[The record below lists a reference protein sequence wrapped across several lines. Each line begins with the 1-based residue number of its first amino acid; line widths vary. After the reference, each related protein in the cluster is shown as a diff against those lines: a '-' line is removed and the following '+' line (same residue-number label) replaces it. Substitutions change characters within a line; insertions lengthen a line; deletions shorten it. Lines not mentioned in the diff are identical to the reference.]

1 MMELITYILLPAF
14 VAGIIQ
20 GVTGFGAGVVM
31 MMFLPLQFSVVQS
44 AGVSSAIC
52 IILCAAMV
60 YRYHHTINFKKII
73 GPAVLYLFVSSVSI
87 LFAKMIDQN
96 IMKIILGIFLIILS
110 IYFLFFSKK
119 EVELKGVV
127 SLLCIIISGACDG
140 LFGIGGPLMVIYFL
154 SKTHGKEEYLGTIQ
168 CFFLINVAYS
178 TVFRIFN
185 GIITVD
191 LFGGIGLG
199 MIGILV
205 GLFTANKIVDKLDA
219 NLIRQ
224 LTYVVIG
231 LCGLSNVITT
241 LL

>member
-1 MMELITYILLPAF
+1 MELFIYTLLPAL
-14 VAGIIQ
+14 VAGIVQ

-52 IILCAAMV
+52 MILCTAMV
-60 YRYHHTINFKKII
+60 YRYRHTINFKKII
-73 GPAVLYLFVSSVSI
+73 GPAVLYLLVSSISI

-110 IYFLFFSKK
+110 VYFLFFSKN
-119 EVELKGVV
+119 EIEPKGIVA
-127 SLLCIIISGACDG
+127 LLCIVISGACDG

-154 SKTHGKEEYLGTIQ
+154 SKTQGKEEYLGTIQ
-168 CFFLINVAYS
+168 CFFLINVVYS
-178 TVFRIFN
+178 TIFRIFN

-191 LFGGIGLG
+191 LFTGIGLG
-199 MIGILV
+199 MVGILI
-205 GLFTANKIVDKLDA
+205 GLFIANKIVDKLDA
-219 NLIRQ
+219 QLIKKI
-224 LTYVVIG
+224 TYVVIG
-231 LCGLSNVITT
+231 LCGLSNIITT

>member
-1 MMELITYILLPAF
+1 MEMIGYILLPAF

-52 IILCAAMV
+52 MILCAAMV
-60 YRYHHTINFKKII
+60 YRYRHTINFKKII

-96 IMKIILGIFLIILS
+96 IMKIILGIFLIVLS
-110 IYFLFFSKK
+110 LYFLFFSKNDI
-119 EVELKGVV
+119 EPKGIVA
-127 SLLCIIISGACDG
+127 LLCIIISGACDG

-154 SKTHGKEEYLGTIQ
+154 SKTKGKEEYLGTIQ
-168 CFFLINVAYS
+168 CFFLINVVYS
-178 TVFRIFN
+178 TAFRVIN
-185 GIITVD
+185 GILTVD

-199 MIGILV
+199 MVGILL
-205 GLFTANKIVDKLDA
+205 GLLIANKIVDKLDA
-219 NLIRQ
+219 NLIRK